1 MGSYG
6 GVVLATN
13 LLNWLITNVDRTFI
27 GRWLPGR
34 DLGLYSQTYNLLC
47 NPTGNLLGVV
57 QPVFFSAA
65 ARSVEADN
73 QAGVQAAYLGVV
85 SGVATFLLPMFVFVA
100 VMAEPFVLFVYGP
113 RWADAAA
120 LCIPL
125 ALAMPLFLLWG
136 LSTPLLWTAGR
147 PSDELRTQLP
157 LAVLWA
163 VGCALAAQSGV
174 VAVAWATLAFFGI
187 RAVVVVRLTLR
198 RAALHVHQLGAA
210 LRGGLM
216 LAIAVAILEIVI
228 LQTTQSMAA
237 TVQLGVSIALTLPVV
252 CVLLRVFPALL
263 SPELRMLL
271 SKLAARLPPRGA
283 QFLQMLLGS
292 QFLSRSS

>member
-1 MGSYG
+1 M
-6 GVVLATN
+6 
-13 LLNWLITNVDRTFI
+13 
-27 GRWLPGR
+27 
-34 DLGLYSQTYNLLC
+34 
-47 NPTGNLLGVV
+47 
-57 QPVFFSAA
+57 
-65 ARSVEADN
+65 
-73 QAGVQAAYLGVV
+73 
-85 SGVATFLLPMFVFVA
+85 
-100 VMAEPFVLFVYGP
+100 
-113 RWADAAA
+113 
-120 LCIPL
+120 
-125 ALAMPLFLLWG
+125 
-136 LSTPLLWTAGR
+136 
-147 PSDELRTQLP
+147 
-157 LAVLWA
+157 
-163 VGCALAAQSGV
+163 
-174 VAVAWATLAFFGI
+174 AWATLAFFGI